1 MFTNAKP
8 SSHIDNAQSAMFKG
22 LARYISERS
31 PSKYRNGFEL
41 WITNQ
46 KNDCSSSDSL
56 HKMVSASCARSA
68 LYIPTPPPLR
78 GRDLWRQE
86 NSLIICPAAKFDYV
100 WTIKSE
106 VITDAASSLTW
117 WLGGAGLKY
126 LAPIPVAYS
135 CLYLYVSNSNFMVSV
150 CIHM

>member
-1 MFTNAKP
+1 MFTIAKP
-8 SSHIDNAQSAMFKG
+8 RNHIYRAQSAMYKG
-22 LARYISERS
+22 LARFLSERS
-31 PSKYRNGFEL
+31 LASKYCNVFAL
-41 WITNQ
+41 WVTNQ
-46 KNDCSSSDSL
+46 RFTTQNR
-56 HKMVSASCARSA
+56 VSPVRRSA

-106 VITDAASSLTW
+106 VITDAGSSLTW
-117 WLGGAGLKY
+117 WLGGTVLKY

-135 CLYLYVSNSNFMVSV
+135 CLYLHVSN
-150 CIHM
+150 